1 MRRSFKVFRNKA
13 ALAGLLTILFF
24 IFIAVFAEFIA
35 PYSPYEQNLA
45 DRLQPPSKSHLLGT
59 DDLGRDILSRIIY
72 GARISLAIGL
82 ISVAL
87 ALGVGVS
94 AGLVSA
100 YYGGIVDT
108 LLMRLFD
115 VMLAFPTI
123 LLAMAIMAALG
134 PDLENAMIAV
144 GIVNIPT
151 FARIVRASA
160 LIVKE
165 QEYVMAAQALGQS
178 NSKIIFR
185 HILPNIVGPITVQ
198 VTLSYGGSIL
208 NAAGLGFLG
217 MGAQPPTPEWGAML
231 SQARSFIIS
240 APWTV
245 TFPGIAGMG
254 AQPPTPEW
262 GAMLSQARSF
272 IISAPWT
279 VTFPGIAIFLSVLGF
294 NILGDG
300 LRDFLDP
307 RLR

>member
-1 MRRSFKVFRNKA
+1 MKKIFKVFKNKA
-13 ALAGLLTILFF
+13 ALAGFLIILFF
-24 IFIAVFAEFIA
+24 VFIAIFADLIS
-35 PYSPYEQNLA
+35 PYDPYEQSLY
-45 DRLQPPSKSHLLGT
+45 DRLQPPSGKHLFGT

-72 GARISLAIGL
+72 GARISLAIGI

-87 ALGVGVS
+87 ALGVGAS

-100 YYGGIVDT
+100 YYGGIIDT

-123 LLAMAIMAALG
+123 LLAIAIMAALG
-134 PDLENAMIAV
+134 PDLKNAMIAV

-160 LIVKE
+160 LVIKE
-165 QEYVMAAQALGQS
+165 QEYVMAAHALGQS
-178 NSKIIFR
+178 SFKIIFR

-198 VTLSYGGSIL
+198 ASLSYGGSIL
-208 NAAGLGFLG
+208 SAAGLGFL
-217 MGAQPPTPEWGAML
+217 
-231 SQARSFIIS
+231 
-240 APWTV
+240 
-245 TFPGIAGMG
+245 GMG

>member
-1 MRRSFKVFRNKA
+1 MRKLFKIFKNKA
-13 ALAGLLTILFF
+13 ALAGFLIIMFF
-24 IFIAVFAEFIA
+24 VLIAIFADSIS
-35 PYSPYEQNLA
+35 PYSPYEQTLS
-45 DRLQPPSKSHLLGT
+45 DRLQPPSKNHLFGT

-87 ALGVGVS
+87 ALGVGAS

-100 YYGGIVDT
+100 YYGGIIDT

-115 VMLAFPTI
+115 IMLAFPTI
-123 LLAMAIMAALG
+123 LLAIAIMAALG
-134 PDLENAMIAV
+134 PDLKNAMIAV

-160 LIVKE
+160 LVIKE
-165 QEYVMAAQALGQS
+165 QEYVMAAYALGQS
-178 NSKIIFR
+178 NFKIIFR

-198 VTLSYGGSIL
+198 ATLSYGGSIL
-208 NAAGLGFLG
+208 SAAGLGFLG

-245 TFPGIAGMG
+245 TFPGIAI
-254 AQPPTPEW
+254 
-262 GAMLSQARSF
+262 L
-272 IISAPWT
+272 
-279 VTFPGIAIFLSVLGF
+279 LSVLGF

-307 RLR
+307 RLRK

>member
-87 ALGVGVS
+87 ALGVGIS

-245 TFPGIAGMG
+245 TFPGIA
-254 AQPPTPEW
+254 
-262 GAMLSQARSF
+262 
-272 IISAPWT
+272 
-279 VTFPGIAIFLSVLGF
+279 IFLSVLGF

>member
-87 ALGVGVS
+87 ALGVGIS

-245 TFPGIAGMG
+245 TFPGIA
-254 AQPPTPEW
+254 
-262 GAMLSQARSF
+262 
-272 IISAPWT
+272 
-279 VTFPGIAIFLSVLGF
+279 IF
-294 NILGDG
+294 
-300 LRDFLDP
+300 
-307 RLR
+307 

>member
-1 MRRSFKVFRNKA
+1 MRRLFKVFRNKA

-72 GARISLAIGL
+72 GAGISLAIGL

-87 ALGVGVS
+87 ALGVGIS

-245 TFPGIAGMG
+245 TFPGIA
-254 AQPPTPEW
+254 
-262 GAMLSQARSF
+262 
-272 IISAPWT
+272 
-279 VTFPGIAIFLSVLGF
+279 IFLSVLGF

>member
-87 ALGVGVS
+87 ALGIGVS

-123 LLAMAIMAALG
+123 LLAMAIMAVLG

-245 TFPGIAGMG
+245 TFPGIA
-254 AQPPTPEW
+254 
-262 GAMLSQARSF
+262 
-272 IISAPWT
+272 
-279 VTFPGIAIFLSVLGF
+279 IFLSVLGF

>member
-1 MRRSFKVFRNKA
+1 MRRLFKVFRNKA

-87 ALGVGVS
+87 ALGVGIS

-245 TFPGIAGMG
+245 TFPGIA
-254 AQPPTPEW
+254 
-262 GAMLSQARSF
+262 
-272 IISAPWT
+272 
-279 VTFPGIAIFLSVLGF
+279 IFLSVLGF

>member
-1 MRRSFKVFRNKA
+1 MKKVFKVFKNKA
-13 ALAGLLTILFF
+13 ALVGFLIILFF
-24 IFIAVFAEFIA
+24 VFIAILADFIA
-35 PYSPYEQNLA
+35 PYDPYEQSLY
-45 DRLQPPSKSHLLGT
+45 DRLQPPSKKHLFGT

-72 GARISLAIGL
+72 GARISLAIGI

-87 ALGVGVS
+87 ALGVGAS
-94 AGLVSA
+94 AGLISA
-100 YYGGIVDT
+100 YYGGIIDT

-123 LLAMAIMAALG
+123 LLAIAIMAALG
-134 PDLENAMIAV
+134 PDLKNAMIAV

-160 LIVKE
+160 LVIKE
-165 QEYVMAAQALGQS
+165 QEYVMAAYALGQS
-178 NSKIIFR
+178 NLKIILK
-185 HILPNIVGPITVQ
+185 HILPNIIGPITVQ
-198 VTLSYGGSIL
+198 ASLSYGGSIL
-208 NAAGLGFLG
+208 SAAGLGFLG

-245 TFPGIAGMG
+245 TFPGIAI
-254 AQPPTPEW
+254 
-262 GAMLSQARSF
+262 L
-272 IISAPWT
+272 
-279 VTFPGIAIFLSVLGF
+279 LSVLGF

>member
-1 MRRSFKVFRNKA
+1 MRRLFKVFRNKA

-87 ALGVGVS
+87 ALGIGVS

-123 LLAMAIMAALG
+123 LLAMAIMAVLG

-245 TFPGIAGMG
+245 TFPGIA
-254 AQPPTPEW
+254 
-262 GAMLSQARSF
+262 
-272 IISAPWT
+272 
-279 VTFPGIAIFLSVLGF
+279 IFLSVLGF

>member
-1 MRRSFKVFRNKA
+1 MKKVFKVFKNKA
-13 ALAGLLTILFF
+13 ALAGLLIILFF
-24 IFIAVFAEFIA
+24 VFIAIFANFIA
-35 PYSPYEQNLA
+35 PYDPYEQSLY
-45 DRLQPPSKSHLLGT
+45 DRLQPPSRTHLFGT

-72 GARISLAIGL
+72 GARISLTIGI

-87 ALGVGVS
+87 ALGMGAT
-94 AGLVSA
+94 AGLISA
-100 YYGGIVDT
+100 YYGGIIDT
-108 LLMRLFD
+108 ILMRLFD
-115 VMLAFPTI
+115 IMLAFPTI
-123 LLAMAIMAALG
+123 LLAIAIMAALG
-134 PDLENAMIAV
+134 PDLKNAMIAV

-160 LIVKE
+160 LVIKE
-165 QEYVMAAQALGQS
+165 QEYVMAAYALGQS
-178 NSKIIFR
+178 NFKIIFR

-198 VTLSYGGSIL
+198 ASLSYGGSIL
-208 NAAGLGFLG
+208 SAAGLGFL
-217 MGAQPPTPEWGAML
+217 
-231 SQARSFIIS
+231 
-240 APWTV
+240 
-245 TFPGIAGMG
+245 GMG

>member
-1 MRRSFKVFRNKA
+1 MKKIFKVFKNKA
-13 ALAGLLTILFF
+13 ALAGFLIILFF
-24 IFIAVFAEFIA
+24 VFIAIFADLIA
-35 PYSPYEQNLA
+35 PYDPYEQSLY
-45 DRLQPPSKSHLLGT
+45 DRLQPPSGKHLFGT

-72 GARISLAIGL
+72 GARISLAIGI

-87 ALGVGVS
+87 ALGVGAS

-100 YYGGIVDT
+100 YYGGIIDT

-123 LLAMAIMAALG
+123 LLAIAIMAALG
-134 PDLENAMIAV
+134 PDLKNAMIAV

-160 LIVKE
+160 LVIKE
-165 QEYVMAAQALGQS
+165 QEYVMAAHALGQS
-178 NSKIIFR
+178 SFKIIFR

-198 VTLSYGGSIL
+198 ASLSYGGSIL
-208 NAAGLGFLG
+208 SAAGLGFL
-217 MGAQPPTPEWGAML
+217 
-231 SQARSFIIS
+231 
-240 APWTV
+240 
-245 TFPGIAGMG
+245 GMG

>member
-1 MRRSFKVFRNKA
+1 MKKLFRVFKNKA
-13 ALAGLLTILFF
+13 ALAGFLIILFF
-24 IFIAVFAEFIA
+24 VFIAIFANIIA
-35 PYSPYEQNLA
+35 PYDPYEQSLY
-45 DRLQPPSKSHLLGT
+45 DRLQPPSNRHLFGT

-72 GARISLAIGL
+72 GSRISLAIGI

-87 ALGVGVS
+87 ALGIGAS
-94 AGLVSA
+94 AGLISA
-100 YYGGIVDT
+100 YYGGIIDT
-108 LLMRLFD
+108 ILMRLFD
-115 VMLAFPTI
+115 IMLAFPTI
-123 LLAMAIMAALG
+123 LLAIAIVAVLG
-134 PDLENAMIAV
+134 PDLKNAMIAV

-160 LIVKE
+160 LVIKE
-165 QEYVMAAQALGQS
+165 QEYVMAAHALGQS
-178 NSKIIFR
+178 SFKIIFK

-198 VTLSYGGSIL
+198 ASLSYGGSIL
-208 NAAGLGFLG
+208 SAAGLGFL
-217 MGAQPPTPEWGAML
+217 
-231 SQARSFIIS
+231 
-240 APWTV
+240 
-245 TFPGIAGMG
+245 GMG

>member
-1 MRRSFKVFRNKA
+1 MKKIFKVFKNKA
-13 ALAGLLTILFF
+13 ALAGFLIILFF
-24 IFIAVFAEFIA
+24 VFIAIFADLIA
-35 PYSPYEQNLA
+35 PYDPYEQSLY
-45 DRLQPPSKSHLLGT
+45 DRLQPPSGKHLFGT

-72 GARISLAIGL
+72 GARISLAIGI

-87 ALGVGVS
+87 ALGVGAS

-100 YYGGIVDT
+100 YYGGIIDT

-115 VMLAFPTI
+115 IMLAFPTI
-123 LLAMAIMAALG
+123 LLAIAIMAALG
-134 PDLENAMIAV
+134 PDLKNAMIAV

-160 LIVKE
+160 LVIKE
-165 QEYVMAAQALGQS
+165 QEYVMAAHALGQS
-178 NSKIIFR
+178 SFKIIFR

-198 VTLSYGGSIL
+198 ASLSYGGSIL
-208 NAAGLGFLG
+208 SAAGLGFL
-217 MGAQPPTPEWGAML
+217 
-231 SQARSFIIS
+231 
-240 APWTV
+240 
-245 TFPGIAGMG
+245 GMG

>member
-1 MRRSFKVFRNKA
+1 MKKVFKVFKNKA
-13 ALAGLLTILFF
+13 ALAGFLIILFF
-24 IFIAVFAEFIA
+24 VFIAIFADFIA
-35 PYSPYEQNLA
+35 PYDPYEQSLY
-45 DRLQPPSKSHLLGT
+45 DRLQPPSKKHLFGT

-72 GARISLAIGL
+72 GARISLAIGI

-87 ALGVGVS
+87 ALGIGAS
-94 AGLVSA
+94 TGLVSA
-100 YYGGIVDT
+100 YYGGIIDT
-108 LLMRLFD
+108 ILMRLFD

-123 LLAMAIMAALG
+123 LLAIAIMAALG
-134 PDLENAMIAV
+134 PDLKNAMIAV

-160 LIVKE
+160 LVIKE
-165 QEYVMAAQALGQS
+165 QEYVMAAYALGQS
-178 NSKIIFR
+178 NFKIIFR
-185 HILPNIVGPITVQ
+185 HILPNIIGPITVQ
-198 VTLSYGGSIL
+198 ASLSYGGSIL
-208 NAAGLGFLG
+208 SAAGLGFLG

-245 TFPGIAGMG
+245 TFPGIAI
-254 AQPPTPEW
+254 
-262 GAMLSQARSF
+262 L
-272 IISAPWT
+272 
-279 VTFPGIAIFLSVLGF
+279 LSVLGF

>member
-1 MRRSFKVFRNKA
+1 MKKIFKVFKNKA
-13 ALAGLLTILFF
+13 ALAGLLIILFF
-24 IFIAVFAEFIA
+24 VFIAIFADFIS
-35 PYSPYEQNLA
+35 PYNPYEQTLS
-45 DRLQPPSKSHLLGT
+45 DRLQPPSKAHLFGT

-72 GARISLAIGL
+72 GARISLAIGI

-87 ALGVGVS
+87 ALGVGAS

-100 YYGGIVDT
+100 YYGGIIDT

-123 LLAMAIMAALG
+123 LLAIAIMAALG
-134 PDLENAMIAV
+134 PDLKNAMIAV

-160 LIVKE
+160 LIIKE
-165 QEYVMAAQALGQS
+165 QEYIMAAYALGQS
-178 NSKIIFR
+178 NFKIIFR

-198 VTLSYGGSIL
+198 ASLSYGGSIL
-208 NAAGLGFLG
+208 SAAGLGFLG

-245 TFPGIAGMG
+245 TFPG
-254 AQPPTPEW
+254 
-262 GAMLSQARSF
+262 
-272 IISAPWT
+272 
-279 VTFPGIAIFLSVLGF
+279 VAIFLSVLGF

>member
-1 MRRSFKVFRNKA
+1 MKKIFKVFKNKA
-13 ALAGLLTILFF
+13 ALAGFLIILFF
-24 IFIAVFAEFIA
+24 VFIAIFADLIA
-35 PYSPYEQNLA
+35 PYDPYEQSLY
-45 DRLQPPSKSHLLGT
+45 DRLQPPSGKHLFGT

-72 GARISLAIGL
+72 GARISLAIGI

-87 ALGVGVS
+87 ALGVGAS

-100 YYGGIVDT
+100 YYGGIIDT

-123 LLAMAIMAALG
+123 LLAIAIMAALG
-134 PDLENAMIAV
+134 PDLKNAMIAV

-160 LIVKE
+160 LVIKE

-178 NSKIIFR
+178 SFKIIFR

-198 VTLSYGGSIL
+198 ASLSYGGSIL
-208 NAAGLGFLG
+208 SAAGLGFL
-217 MGAQPPTPEWGAML
+217 
-231 SQARSFIIS
+231 
-240 APWTV
+240 
-245 TFPGIAGMG
+245 GMG

>member
-1 MRRSFKVFRNKA
+1 MKKVFKVFKNKA
-13 ALAGLLTILFF
+13 ALAGFLIILFF
-24 IFIAVFAEFIA
+24 VFIAIFADFIA
-35 PYSPYEQNLA
+35 PYDPYEQSLY
-45 DRLQPPSKSHLLGT
+45 DRLQPPSKKHLFGT

-72 GARISLAIGL
+72 GARISLAIGI

-87 ALGVGVS
+87 ALGIGAS
-94 AGLVSA
+94 TGLVSA
-100 YYGGIVDT
+100 YYGGVIDT
-108 LLMRLFD
+108 ILMRLFD

-123 LLAMAIMAALG
+123 LLAIAIMAALG
-134 PDLENAMIAV
+134 PDLKNAMIAV

-160 LIVKE
+160 LVIKE
-165 QEYVMAAQALGQS
+165 QEYVMAAYALGQS
-178 NSKIIFR
+178 NFKIIFR
-185 HILPNIVGPITVQ
+185 HILPNIIGPITVQ
-198 VTLSYGGSIL
+198 ASLSYGGSIL
-208 NAAGLGFLG
+208 SAAGLGFLG

-245 TFPGIAGMG
+245 TFPGIAI
-254 AQPPTPEW
+254 
-262 GAMLSQARSF
+262 L
-272 IISAPWT
+272 
-279 VTFPGIAIFLSVLGF
+279 LSVLGF